1 MAVRTGHPDRVR
13 RESGTQCRRH
23 RALAAVG
30 HRAEDGVGIRQHAR
44 DATGDRRGRPVG
56 GQAALERVGG
66 DHDAHVE
73 QHACHR
79 RRFRPVSDHR
89 TDFYAVE
96 DLLEP
101 AEIEVR
107 DRVRAFCETEVTPRI
122 NDYWERAEFPF
133 DLVPKIAELGI
144 SGGTVEGYGSPGMS
158 AVAAGLVAHEWARAD
173 GSIGTFYGVHSFL
186 AMQSI
191 AMLGSE
197 EQRERWLPAMA
208 RLEKIGAFALT
219 EPRHGSDAVS
229 LETSARRDGDEYVL
243 NGQKKWIGN
252 GTIADHVLV
261 WARGE
266 DGAVGG
272 YVVEAGGRDGE
283 GPPGYDARVMTG
295 KTALRAVWQ
304 AEITL
309 DDVRVPV
316 ENRLAGCASF
326 KDVSRVLDRT
336 RYTVAWRAL
345 GLATASY
352 ELALAHALRREQFG
366 GPIGGYQLVQ
376 DKLARM
382 LAEITAMQLMC
393 WRLSTLADAGRMT
406 AAMAS
411 LAKMNHAA
419 KARAIVADA
428 RDILGG
434 DGILLQHHVA
444 RHHADMEA
452 IFTFEGTDSVQ
463 ALIVGR
469 AITGL
474 SAISGRGRGA
484 GAGPR

>member
-1 MAVRTGHPDRVR
+1 
-13 RESGTQCRRH
+13 
-23 RALAAVG
+23 
-30 HRAEDGVGIRQHAR
+30 
-44 DATGDRRGRPVG
+44 
-56 GQAALERVGG
+56 
-66 DHDAHVE
+66 
-73 QHACHR
+73 
-79 RRFRPVSDHR
+79 VSDLPA

-96 DLLEP
+96 DLLTPEER
-101 AEIEVR
+101 EIR
-107 DRVRAFCETEVTPRI
+107 DRVRTFCEKEVTPVI

-133 DLVPKIAELGI
+133 ELVPKLAELGI
-144 SGGTVEGYGSPGMS
+144 AGGTIEGYGCPGMS
-158 AVAAGLVAHEWARAD
+158 NVAAGLVAAELARAD
-173 GSIGTFYGVHSFL
+173 GSIGTFNGVHSFL

-208 RLEKIGAFALT
+208 RIETIGAFGLT
-219 EPRHGSDAVS
+219 EPQHGSDAVA
-229 LETSARRDGDEYVL
+229 LETSARRDGDSFVL
-243 NGQKKWIGN
+243 DGAKKWIGN
-252 GTIADHVLV
+252 GSIADHVLI

-272 YVVEAGGRDGE
+272 YVVDKGT
-283 GPPGYDARVMTG
+283 PGFEARVMTG

-304 AEITL
+304 AELTL
-309 DDVRVPV
+309 TGVRVPA
-316 ENRLAGCASF
+316 ENRLAGCSSF
-326 KDVSRVLDRT
+326 KDVSAVLDRT

-345 GLATASY
+345 GLATGAY

-366 GPIGGYQLVQ
+366 SPIAGYQLVQ

-393 WRLSTLADAGRMT
+393 WRLSSLADQGRMT

-419 KARAIVADA
+419 KARRIVADA

-434 DGILLQHHVA
+434 DGILLDHHVA
-444 RHHADMEA
+444 RHFADMEA
-452 IFTFEGTDSVQ
+452 VYTFEGTDSVQ

-469 AITGL
+469 AVTGL
-474 SAISGRGRGA
+474 SAISGRR
-484 GAGPR
+484 PEKR

>member
-1 MAVRTGHPDRVR
+1 
-13 RESGTQCRRH
+13 
-23 RALAAVG
+23 
-30 HRAEDGVGIRQHAR
+30 
-44 DATGDRRGRPVG
+44 
-56 GQAALERVGG
+56 
-66 DHDAHVE
+66 
-73 QHACHR
+73 
-79 RRFRPVSDHR
+79 
-89 TDFYAVE
+89 
-96 DLLEP
+96 
-101 AEIEVR
+101 
-107 DRVRAFCETEVTPRI
+107 
-122 NDYWERAEFPF
+122 
-133 DLVPKIAELGI
+133 
-144 SGGTVEGYGSPGMS
+144 
-158 AVAAGLVAHEWARAD
+158 
-173 GSIGTFYGVHSFL
+173 
-186 AMQSI
+186 
-191 AMLGSE
+191 
-197 EQRERWLPAMA
+197 MA
-208 RLEKIGAFALT
+208 RLEEIGAFGLT
-219 EPRHGSDAVS
+219 EPAHGSDAVG
-229 LETSARRDGDEYVL
+229 LETSARRDGDSYVL

-252 GTIADHVLV
+252 GSIADHVII

-272 YVVEAGGRDGE
+272 YVVDKGT
-283 GPPGYDARVMTG
+283 PGYEARVMTG

-309 DDVRVPV
+309 TDVRVPA
-316 ENRLAGCASF
+316 ENRLANCHSF
-326 KDVSRVLDRT
+326 KDVSKVLDRT

-366 GPIGGYQLVQ
+366 RPIAGYQLVQ

-393 WRLSTLADAGRMT
+393 WRLSKLADAGRMT

-434 DGILLQHHVA
+434 DGILIDHHVA

-452 IFTFEGTDSVQ
+452 VFTFEGTDSVQ

-469 AITGL
+469 EITGL
-474 SAISGRGRGA
+474 SAISGRR
-484 GAGPR
+484 PERR

>member
-1 MAVRTGHPDRVR
+1 V
-13 RESGTQCRRH
+13 SGTS
-23 RALAAVG
+23 
-30 HRAEDGVGIRQHAR
+30 
-44 DATGDRRGRPVG
+44 P
-56 GQAALERVGG
+56 
-66 DHDAHVE
+66 
-73 QHACHR
+73 
-79 RRFRPVSDHR
+79 
-89 TDFYAVE
+89 DFYALE
-96 DLLEP
+96 ELLAPE
-101 AEIEVR
+101 EIELR
-107 DRVRAFCETEVTPRI
+107 DRVRAFCEREVTPRI

-133 DLVPKIAELGI
+133 ELVPGIAGLGI
-144 SGGTVEGYGSPGMS
+144 AGGTVQGYGSPGMS
-158 AVAAGLVAHEWARAD
+158 AVAAGLVAAEWARAD

-191 AMLGSE
+191 ALLGSE
-197 EQRERWLPAMA
+197 EQRQRWLPAMA
-208 RLEKIGAFALT
+208 RMERIGAFALT
-219 EPRHGSDAVS
+219 EPRHGSDAVA
-229 LETSARRDGDEYVL
+229 LETSARRDGDSYVL
-243 NGQKKWIGN
+243 DGQKKWIGN

-272 YVVEAGGRDGE
+272 YVVDKGT
-283 GPPGYDARVMTG
+283 PGYRATVMTG

-309 DDVRVPV
+309 DGVRVPV
-316 ENRLAGCASF
+316 ENKLAGCHSF
-326 KDVSRVLDRT
+326 RDVSAVLDRT

-345 GLATASY
+345 GLATAAY

-366 GPIGGYQLVQ
+366 SPIAGYQLVQ

-428 RDILGG
+428 RDVLGG
-434 DGILLQHHVA
+434 DGILLEHHVA

-452 IFTFEGTDSVQ
+452 VFTFEGTDSVQ
-463 ALIVGR
+463 SLIVGR
-469 AITGL
+469 EITGL
-474 SAISGRGRGA
+474 SAISGRRPA
-484 GAGPR
+484 R

>member
-1 MAVRTGHPDRVR
+1 VTSP
-13 RESGTQCRRH
+13 T
-23 RALAAVG
+23 
-30 HRAEDGVGIRQHAR
+30 
-44 DATGDRRGRPVG
+44 
-56 GQAALERVGG
+56 
-66 DHDAHVE
+66 
-73 QHACHR
+73 
-79 RRFRPVSDHR
+79 
-89 TDFYAVE
+89 TDFYAFE
-96 DLLEP
+96 ELLAPE
-101 AEIEVR
+101 EIALR
-107 DRVRAFCETEVTPRI
+107 DKVRAFCAQHVTPGI
-122 NDYWERAEFPF
+122 NEFCERAEFPF
-133 DLVPKIAELGI
+133 ELVPKLAELGI
-144 SGGTVEGYGSPGMS
+144 SGGTVQGYGSPGMS
-158 AVAAGLVAHEWARAD
+158 AMAAGLVAHEWARAD

-197 EQRERWLPAMA
+197 EQRDRWLPAMA
-208 RLEKIGAFALT
+208 RLEAIGAFGLT
-219 EPRHGSDAVS
+219 EPEHGSDAVG
-229 LETSARRDGDEYVL
+229 LETSARRDGDSYVL
-243 NGQKKWIGN
+243 NGRKKWIGN
-252 GTIADHVLV
+252 GSIADNVII
-261 WARGE
+261 WARGN

-272 YVVEAGGRDGE
+272 YVVETGGRDGDR
-283 GPPGYDARVMTG
+283 PPGYEATVMTG

-309 DDVRVPV
+309 TDVRVPV
-316 ENRLAGCASF
+316 DNKLAECSSF

-345 GLATASY
+345 GLATAAY

-366 GPIGGYQLVQ
+366 QPIAGYQLVQ

-382 LAEITAMQLMC
+382 LAEITGMQLMC
-393 WRLSTLADAGRMT
+393 WRLSKLADDGRMT

-419 KARAIVADA
+419 KARAIVAQA

-434 DGILLQHHVA
+434 DGILLEHHVA

-469 AITGL
+469 EITGL
-474 SAISGRGRGA
+474 SAISGRRA
-484 GAGPR
+484 ERR

>member
-1 MAVRTGHPDRVR
+1 MTVDSP
-13 RESGTQCRRH
+13 
-23 RALAAVG
+23 
-30 HRAEDGVGIRQHAR
+30 
-44 DATGDRRGRPVG
+44 
-56 GQAALERVGG
+56 
-66 DHDAHVE
+66 
-73 QHACHR
+73 
-79 RRFRPVSDHR
+79 
-89 TDFYAVE
+89 DFYAID

-101 AEIEVR
+101 EEIAIR
-107 DRVRAFCETEVTPRI
+107 DQVRAFCAAEVTPYI

-133 DLVPKIAELGI
+133 EMARKLAGLGI
-144 SGGTVEGYGSPGMS
+144 VGGTIEGHGCPGMS
-158 AVAAGLVAHEWARAD
+158 NVAAGLVAAELARGD
-173 GSIGTFYGVHSFL
+173 GSIGTFNGVHSFL

-191 AMLGSE
+191 AVLGDE
-197 EQRERWLPAMA
+197 EQRERWLPEMV
-208 RLEKIGAFALT
+208 RLEKIGAFGLT
-219 EPRHGSDAVS
+219 EPKHGSDAVG
-229 LETSARRDGDEYVL
+229 LETSARRDGDAFVL

-252 GTIADHVLV
+252 GSIADYVII

-266 DGAVGG
+266 DGKVGG
-272 YVVEAGGRDGE
+272 YVVEKGT
-283 GPPGYDARVMTG
+283 PGYEATVMTG

-309 DDVRVPV
+309 TDVRVPA
-316 ENRLAGCASF
+316 ENKLANCHSF
-326 KDVSRVLDRT
+326 KDVSSMLDRT

-366 GPIGGYQLVQ
+366 QPIAGFQLVQ

-382 LAEITAMQLMC
+382 LAEITSMQLMC
-393 WRLSTLADAGRMT
+393 WRLSKLADAGRMT

-434 DGILLQHHVA
+434 DGILLDHHVA

-474 SAISGRGRGA
+474 SAISGRKPER
-484 GAGPR
+484 R

>member
-1 MAVRTGHPDRVR
+1 MTSP
-13 RESGTQCRRH
+13 
-23 RALAAVG
+23 
-30 HRAEDGVGIRQHAR
+30 
-44 DATGDRRGRPVG
+44 
-56 GQAALERVGG
+56 
-66 DHDAHVE
+66 
-73 QHACHR
+73 
-79 RRFRPVSDHR
+79 
-89 TDFYAVE
+89 TDFYAFE

-101 AEIEVR
+101 DEIAIR
-107 DRVRAFCETEVTPRI
+107 DRVRAFCEQEVTPRI
-122 NDYWERAEFPF
+122 NDYWERAQFPF
-133 DLVPKIAELGI
+133 ELVPKIAELGI

-158 AVAAGLVAHEWARAD
+158 AVAAGLVAAEWARAD

-191 AMLGSE
+191 AMLGSA
-197 EQRERWLPAMA
+197 EQRERWLPQMA
-208 RLEKIGAFALT
+208 RLEKIGAFGLT
-219 EPRHGSDAVS
+219 EPRHGSDAVG
-229 LETSARRDGDEYVL
+229 LETSARRDGDSYVL

-252 GTIADHVLV
+252 GSIADYVLI
-261 WARGE
+261 WARDEEGN
-266 DGAVGG
+266 VGG
-272 YVVEAGGRDGE
+272 YVVEKGT
-283 GPPGYDARVMTG
+283 PGYTATVMTG

-309 DDVRVPV
+309 DDVRVPA
-316 ENRLAGCASF
+316 ENRLENCRSF
-326 KDVSRVLDRT
+326 KDVSTVLDRT

-352 ELALAHALRREQFG
+352 ELALAHALEREQFG
-366 GPIGGYQLVQ
+366 QPIAGYQLVQ

-393 WRLSTLADAGRMT
+393 WRLSKLADEGRMT

-411 LAKMNHAA
+411 MAKMNHAA

-434 DGILLQHHVA
+434 DGILLEHHVA

-452 IFTFEGTDSVQ
+452 VFTFEGTDSVQ

-469 AITGL
+469 EITGL
-474 SAISGRGRGA
+474 SAISGRR
-484 GAGPR
+484 PDRR

>member
-1 MAVRTGHPDRVR
+1 MPPLVVASP
-13 RESGTQCRRH
+13 
-23 RALAAVG
+23 
-30 HRAEDGVGIRQHAR
+30 I
-44 DATGDRRGRPVG
+44 
-56 GQAALERVGG
+56 
-66 DHDAHVE
+66 
-73 QHACHR
+73 
-79 RRFRPVSDHR
+79 VSDQS
-89 TDFYAVE
+89 TDFYAIE

-101 AEIEVR
+101 EEIEIR
-107 DRVRAFCETEVTPRI
+107 DRVRALCEQEVTPRV
-122 NDYWERAEFPF
+122 NEYWERAEFPF
-133 DLVPKIAELGI
+133 ELVPKIAELGI

-158 AVAAGLVAHEWARAD
+158 AVAAGLVAAEFARAD
-173 GSIGTFYGVHSFL
+173 GSVGTFNGVHSFL

-191 AMLGSE
+191 AVLGDE
-197 EQRERWLPAMA
+197 EQRERWLPEMA
-208 RLEKIGAFALT
+208 RMEKIGAFGLT
-219 EPRHGSDAVS
+219 EPQHGSDAVG
-229 LETSARRDGDEYVL
+229 LETSARLDGDAYVL

-252 GTIADHVLV
+252 GSIADYVII

-272 YVVEAGGRDGE
+272 YVVEKGT
-283 GPPGYDARVMTG
+283 PGYEDTVMTR

-309 DDVRVPV
+309 TDVRVPV
-316 ENRLAGCASF
+316 ENKLAECHSF
-326 KDVSRVLDRT
+326 KDVSQVLDRT

-366 GPIGGYQLVQ
+366 QPIAGFQLVQ
-376 DKLARM
+376 DKLSRM
-382 LAEITAMQLMC
+382 LAEITSMQLMC
-393 WRLSTLADAGRMT
+393 WRLSKLADSGRMT

-434 DGILLQHHVA
+434 DGILLEHAIA

-452 IFTFEGTDSVQ
+452 VFTFEGTDSVQ

-474 SAISGRGRGA
+474 SAITGRRND
-484 GAGPR
+484 RR

>member
-1 MAVRTGHPDRVR
+1 MSDTG
-13 RESGTQCRRH
+13 
-23 RALAAVG
+23 
-30 HRAEDGVGIRQHAR
+30 
-44 DATGDRRGRPVG
+44 
-56 GQAALERVGG
+56 
-66 DHDAHVE
+66 
-73 QHACHR
+73 
-79 RRFRPVSDHR
+79 

-96 DLLEP
+96 ELLEP
-101 AEIEVR
+101 GEIEIR
-107 DRVRAFCETEVTPRI
+107 DRVRAFCEKEVTPVI
-122 NDYWERAEFPF
+122 NDYWERAEFPHL
-133 DLVPKIAELGI
+133 LVPKLAEVGIA
-144 SGGTVEGYGSPGMS
+144 GGTIEGYGCPGMS
-158 AVAAGLVAHEWARAD
+158 NVSAGLVAAELARAD
-173 GSIGTFYGVHSFL
+173 GSVGTFNGVHSFL

-191 AMLGSE
+191 ALLGSE
-197 EQRERWLPAMA
+197 EQRQRWLPEMA
-208 RLEKIGAFALT
+208 RLEKIGAFGLT
-219 EPRHGSDAVS
+219 EPRHGSDAVG

-243 NGQKKWIGN
+243 RGQKKWIGN
-252 GTIADHVLV
+252 GSIADYVII

-272 YVVEAGGRDGE
+272 YVVEKGT
-283 GPPGYDARVMTG
+283 PGYSATVMTG

-309 DDVRVPV
+309 DDVRVPAD
-316 ENRLAGCASF
+316 NKLANCASF
-326 KDVSRVLDRT
+326 KDVSMVLDRT

-366 GPIGGYQLVQ
+366 SPIAGFQLVQ

-382 LAEITAMQLMC
+382 LAEVTSMQLMC
-393 WRLSTLADAGRMT
+393 WRLSKLADTGRMT

-434 DGILLQHHVA
+434 DGILLDNHVA

-469 AITGL
+469 HITGL
-474 SAISGRGRGA
+474 SAISGRKPER
-484 GAGPR
+484 R